1 MHLSPVLPLFFVM
14 TAALTACEHH
24 TDSVARLNDIPFG
37 GTNEANIAVMVANP
51 ADLMQG
57 RGQKTLDGPTAASP
71 VLRLLTDHP
80 KQLLKPGPMGGG
92 ATGG

>member
-14 TAALTACEHH
+14 TTALTACEHH
-24 TDSVARLNDIPFG
+24 TDSVARLNDMPFG
-37 GTNEANIAVMVANP
+37 GTNEANIAVMVVNP

-80 KQLLKPGPMGGG
+80 KQLLKPGQTGGG